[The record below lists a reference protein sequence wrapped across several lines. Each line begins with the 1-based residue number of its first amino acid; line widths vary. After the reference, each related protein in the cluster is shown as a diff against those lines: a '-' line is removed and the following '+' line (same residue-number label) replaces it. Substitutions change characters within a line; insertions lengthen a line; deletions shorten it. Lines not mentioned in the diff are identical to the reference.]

1 MDRLL
6 LRVGEAAE
14 TLGMGRSTVYELIAA
29 GVLPAVKVGK
39 SLRVPIE
46 QLKAWIAEASGKQ
59 SIGSDG

>member
-14 TLGMGRSTVYELIAA
+14 MLGMGRSTVYELIAA
-29 GVLPAVKVGK
+29 GALPSVRMGK

-46 QLKAWIAEASGKQ
+46 QLKGWIAEATGK
-59 SIGSDG
+59 DER